1 MSKKGKCIGTM
12 MIMMLGIGAAMLCC
26 DKKTSAKK
34 QFRKKVDEAVDTAID
49 MIEQAAQK
57 AEEIFE
63 D

>member
-1 MSKKGKCIGTM
+1 MHRHNDDNDARHRRGNA
-12 MIMMLGIGAAMLCC
+12 LLRQENF
-26 DKKTSAKK
+26 AKK